1 MRKLIVMLMISAMA
15 GCSSNPGADHKVTTM
30 PQVTQFPDGRD
41 GLGKAGLVRKTL
53 GPLVYWTGGKA
64 QRPPLVLIHGVNDQA
79 GSWADAAAILAA
91 DYRLIIPDVAGHG
104 ESGPETG
111 PIMYAAMLEGI
122 ESVIDHEVP
131 VGKVTLAGNSM
142 GGWLSML
149 YALDHPERVERLVLE
164 NASGMMWMPGDVPLI
179 ATNREEAARVMRAVH
194 GPQAD
199 TSEATLDLLL
209 ARKNT
214 QMSRIVMEDALSHF
228 VDKRLH
234 ELTMPVTLIWGRH
247 DGLLPV
253 AYAEAL
259 HKKVPGSTLS
269 IIEDAAHIPHRQQP
283 RKFAQCLKTTC

>member
-1 MRKLIVMLMISAMA
+1 MRKLIVMLMISVMA
-15 GCSSNPGADHKVTTM
+15 GCASHPAPDDKATVQKVG
-30 PQVTQFPDGRD
+30 QFPDGRD
-41 GLGKAGLVRKTL
+41 GLAKAGLTRKAL
-53 GPLVYWTGGKA
+53 GSLVYWTGGNA

-104 ESGPETG
+104 ESAPETG
-111 PIMYAAMLEGI
+111 PIMYAAMLQGI

-131 VGKVTLAGNSM
+131 NGKVTLAGNSM

-149 YALDHPERVERLVLE
+149 YALDHPARVERLVLE
-164 NASGMMWMPGDVPLI
+164 NASGMMWVPGDVPLI
-179 ATNREEAARVMRAVH
+179 ATNRDEAARVLRAVH
-194 GPQAD
+194 GPNAD
-199 TSEATLDLLL
+199 TSDAAVDLLL
-209 ARKNT
+209 SRKNT
-214 QMSRIVMEDALSHF
+214 QMTRIVMADALAHF
-228 VDKRLH
+228 VDKRLP

-259 HKKVPGSTLS
+259 HKRIPGSTLS